1 MNSKKAY
8 RILKGQNT
16 FVNFSNQKISI
27 GDVFEMDKKNHRKVM
42 NVFDFISR
50 EGIEDKIEYG
60 PKSEFEFISKNTFN
74 LEFSNQQN
82 SSPILAHQ
90 ANITFSRAKSVYC
103 KLENLRHASLP
114 IAYIEKELRALWEK
128 KGYDKGA
135 RKKHF
140 HFVSEVFEAKLG
152 ILLYSRSANTSA
164 KFICNS
170 KAPLLEDTDL
180 LKNEI
185 DIKAD
190 SSQLMKLNLK
200 EPFTPFYKTLR
211 QNGSGRFE
219 YL

>member
-60 PKSEFEFISKNTFN
+60 PKSEFEFMSKNTFN

-90 ANITFSRAKSVYC
+90 ASITFSRAKSVYC

-114 IAYIEKELRALWEK
+114 IAYIEEELKGLWEK
-128 KGYDKGA
+128 KGFNKGVGK
-135 RKKHF
+135 RNF
-140 HFVSEVFEAKLG
+140 HFVSEVFEAEQG
-152 ILLYSRSANTSA
+152 ILLYNRSAGTSA

-170 KAPLLEDTDL
+170 KAPLLEETDL
-180 LKNEI
+180 LKNEVE
-185 DIKAD
+185 IKAD
-190 SSQLMKLNLK
+190 SSQFMSLNLK
-200 EPFTPFYKTLR
+200 EAFIPFYKTLR